1 MGPVEPLAWD
11 DPLPGRPRRV
21 LVTGTSGSGKTT
33 FAAALSARLD
43 IPHTDIDGLFH
54 GPEWVPRPEFATDV
68 AALAARDEWVTEWQY
83 SGVRALLLARAELLV
98 WLDLTRAAVLRQVV
112 PRTLDS
118 PFVLGAPSPQKD
130 RPAVRLVGGDDL
142 PADRQISWIKRRV
155 SELAGLLDDER
166 FKNSIVAAAA
176 REELKATAHS

>member
-1 MGPVEPLAWD
+1 MEGS
-11 DPLPGRPRRV
+11 LP
-21 LVTGTSGSGKTT
+21 
-33 FAAALSARLD
+33 
-43 IPHTDIDGLFH
+43 
-54 GPEWVPRPEFATDV
+54 DV
-68 AALAARDEWVTEWQY
+68 VH
-83 SGVRALLLARAELLV
+83 
-98 WLDLTRAAVLRQVV
+98 
-112 PRTLDS
+112 LDS